1 MINYYKILGLE
12 NYASV
17 AVVKSA
23 YKKLIKQYHPDV
35 SSDPDAEEMTR
46 YLNLAKDFLGSQ
58 ESKDNYDR
66 QLKLAY
72 LIEINRLKS
81 QSSQS
86 NPKKNAY
93 WKSLSVDERKSRL
106 EEARKIKIKEKYEK
120 SLSVFPLPYRLI
132 GIAVFLIWG
141 LQVMF
146 SNYFLNFS
154 ANAYI
159 WAVVGYFIFGGTL
172 AVSASEA
179 YTYLTT
185 KSLHQPIKFNFERWI
200 AFSFVAIFI
209 LGIISVSTLN
219 YARKSYFLNND
230 FEYTTAKIDFERS
243 SLDRLIISYEVNQK
257 EYIKRVDVSFNEAVK
272 LSKDR
277 IVLKFAR
284 VNPLI
289 CEVVL
294 KSDSVEFNNNSRFLE

>member
-1 MINYYKILGLE
+1 LINYYKILGLE

-17 AVVKSA
+17 AVVKVA

-72 LIEINRLKS
+72 LIEINRLRN
-81 QSSQS
+81 QS
-86 NPKKNAY
+86 NQSKPKKNTY
-93 WKSLSVDERKSRL
+93 WKSLSVDERKSRID
-106 EEARKIKIKEKYEK
+106 EARKIKIKEKYERG
-120 SLSVFPLPYRLI
+120 LSVFPLLYRLF
-132 GIAVFLIWG
+132 GIIVFLVWG

-146 SNYFLNFS
+146 SNYFLS
-154 ANAYI
+154 YTANAYI
-159 WAVVGYFIFGGTL
+159 WAVLGYFIFGGTL

-185 KSLHQPIKFNFERWI
+185 KSLHKPIGFNFEKWI
-200 AFSFVAIFI
+200 AVSFVSLF
-209 LGIISVSTLN
+209 LFGIVSVSILN
-219 YARKSYFLNND
+219 SVRKSYLINND
-230 FEYTTAKIDFERS
+230 FDYTTAIIDFERS
-243 SLDRLIISYEVNQK
+243 SLDRLIISYEVNQN
-257 EYIKRVDVSFNEAVK
+257 EYIKRVDVSFNEVVK

-294 KSDSVEFNNNSRFLE
+294 KSDSVEFKNNPRFLK

>member
-46 YLNLAKDFLGSQ
+46 YLNLAKDFLGYQ

-120 SLSVFPLPYRLI
+120 SLSVFPLPFRLI

-243 SLDRLIISYEVNQK
+243 SLDRLIICYEVNQK
-257 EYIKRVDVSFNEAVK
+257 EYIKRVDVSFNEVVK

-294 KSDSVEFNNNSRFLE
+294 KSDSVEFKNNPRFLE

>member
-17 AVVKSA
+17 AVVKVA

-35 SSDPDAEEMTR
+35 SSDPDAEEMAR
-46 YLNLAKDFLGSQ
+46 YLNLAKDFLGNQ

-81 QSSQS
+81 KSKLKE
-86 NPKKNAY
+86 NKY
-93 WKSLSVDERKSRL
+93 WKSLSVDERKSRVD
-106 EEARKIKIKEKYEK
+106 EARKIKIKEKYEK
-120 SLSVFPLPYRLI
+120 SLSIFPLPYRLI
-132 GIAVFLIWG
+132 GIIIFLIWG
-141 LQVMF
+141 LQIMF
-146 SNYFLNFS
+146 SNYFLNYT

-159 WAVVGYFIFGGTL
+159 WVVLGYFIFGGTL

-185 KSLHQPIKFNFERWI
+185 KSLHKPIRFNFERWI
-200 AFSFVAIFI
+200 AVSFVSLFVI
-209 LGIISVSTLN
+209 GIVSVSILN
-219 YARKSYFLNND
+219 SVRKSYLISND
-230 FEYTTAKIDFERS
+230 FDYTTAIIDFERS
-243 SLDRLIISYEVNQK
+243 SLDRLIVSYEVNQN
-257 EYIKRVDVSFNEAVK
+257 EYIKRMDVSFNEVVK

-277 IVLKFAR
+277 IVLRFAR
-284 VNPLI
+284 INPLI

-294 KSDSVEFNNNSRFLE
+294 KSDSVKFNNPKFLE